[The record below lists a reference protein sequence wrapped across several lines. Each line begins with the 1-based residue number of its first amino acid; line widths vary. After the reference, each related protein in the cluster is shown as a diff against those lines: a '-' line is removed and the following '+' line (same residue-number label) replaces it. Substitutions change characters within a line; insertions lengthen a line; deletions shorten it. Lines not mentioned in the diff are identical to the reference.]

1 MQITIKVPICSRI
14 GPEKVPILPESPF
27 FPLLQH
33 STQSPDGKILEGK
46 HWRGCRKLSIFITH
60 FADTAVVNF
69 EIMPTIVEVSEE
81 DLQRLLVD
89 GGLKPATLSRRK
101 RFYDEVL
108 LHFVGV
114 VNNGF

>member
-1 MQITIKVPICSRI
+1 
-14 GPEKVPILPESPF
+14 
-27 FPLLQH
+27 
-33 STQSPDGKILEGK
+33 
-46 HWRGCRKLSIFITH
+46 
-60 FADTAVVNF
+60 
-69 EIMPTIVEVSEE
+69 MPTIVEVSEE

-114 VNNGF
+114 VKNGF